1 MKNICKIIIFILIL
15 MNIFAV
21 YCLADTT
28 FGIKLISG
36 SEKIL
41 KDQSEVVLYLSLQD
55 YTKDGILGYEA
66 SIEYDNTVF
75 ESIVM
80 EGLNGWD
87 TPDYDETTHK
97 FVSTTKTAKA
107 NTNIAKITMKVKK
120 NATEKQTEI
129 KIKNLIISDGI
140 DSNTLNLQKSFSL
153 VANQTNNST
162 NEDNKEN
169 DNTKDDFNKDDQKD
183 NQKKDQKNDQKNN
196 QTNLDNEN
204 KEDSKKNENTITITP
219 EDKEKN
225 DGTTA
230 IGKIPQTGGKPVIIA
245 ILSIGV
251 IGIICYIRYRSIQIK

>member
-1 MKNICKIIIFILIL
+1 
-15 MNIFAV
+15 
-21 YCLADTT
+21 
-28 FGIKLISG
+28 
-36 SEKIL
+36 
-41 KDQSEVVLYLSLQD
+41 
-55 YTKDGILGYEA
+55 
-66 SIEYDNTVF
+66 
-75 ESIVM
+75 
-80 EGLNGWD
+80 
-87 TPDYDETTHK
+87 
-97 FVSTTKTAKA
+97 
-107 NTNIAKITMKVKK
+107 MKVKK

-183 NQKKDQKNDQKNN
+183 NQKNDQKNDQKNN

>member
-28 FGIKLISG
+28 FDVKLTSD

-41 KDQSEVVLYLSLQD
+41 KDQSEVVLYLGLQD
-55 YTKDGILGYEA
+55 YAKDGILGYEA

-75 ESIVM
+75 ESISM

-153 VANQTNNST
+153 VVNQTNNST

-183 NQKKDQKNDQKNN
+183 DQKNDQKND

-230 IGKIPQTGGKPVIIA
+230 IGKIPQTGGKPVLIA
-245 ILSIGV
+245 IFSISV

>member
-1 MKNICKIIIFILIL
+1 MKKICKIIIFILIL

-21 YCLADTT
+21 YCLADTI
-28 FGIKLISG
+28 FDIKLISD

-162 NEDNKEN
+162 NEDNKGN
-169 DNTKDDFNKDDQKD
+169 DNKKDDFNKDDQKD
-183 NQKKDQKNDQKNN
+183 DQKNN

>member
-1 MKNICKIIIFILIL
+1 MKKICKIIIFILIL

-21 YCLADTT
+21 YCLADTI
-28 FGIKLISG
+28 FDIKLISD

-153 VANQTNNST
+153 VANQTSNST
-162 NEDNKEN
+162 NEDNKGN

-183 NQKKDQKNDQKNN
+183 DQKNN

>member
-1 MKNICKIIIFILIL
+1 MKKICKIIIFILIL

-162 NEDNKEN
+162 NEDNKGN

-183 NQKKDQKNDQKNN
+183 DQKNN

>member
-1 MKNICKIIIFILIL
+1 MKKICKIIIFILIL

-21 YCLADTT
+21 YCLADTI
-28 FGIKLISG
+28 FDIKLISD

-162 NEDNKEN
+162 NEDNKGN

-183 NQKKDQKNDQKNN
+183 DQKNN

-230 IGKIPQTGGKPVIIA
+230 IGKIPQTGGKPVIIE

>member
-1 MKNICKIIIFILIL
+1 MKNICKIIIFIFIL

-28 FGIKLISG
+28 FDVKLISD

-75 ESIVM
+75 ESISM

-87 TPDYDETTHK
+87 TPDYAETTHK

-120 NATEKQTEI
+120 NTTEKQTEI

-153 VANQTNNST
+153 VANQTNNGT

-169 DNTKDDFNKDDQKD
+169 DNTKDDFNKEDQKD
-183 NQKKDQKNDQKNN
+183 DQKNDPKND

-204 KEDSKKNENTITITP
+204 KEDNKKNENIITITP

-230 IGKIPQTGGKPVIIA
+230 IGKIPQTGGKPVLIA
-245 ILSIGV
+245 IFSISV